1 MAGDTDKCQICQMP
15 PQPHHRCANS
25 DTPSFWVFLLRSF
38 VGKMETWSANDK
50 AKVLVSGQVGR
61 MDVTTL
67 NEQPAWRNGADMGYV
82 LIMHRAWMHS
92 DTQALA
98 QAQFQHEQSFPHP
111 YGHPTYGQHGLE
123 SHPYTVYQNNH
134 DFQAA
139 VPMAPTRGPTF
150 DTDGDM
156 ISVGWWCNNKWSQ
169 KPTAIQT

>member
-1 MAGDTDKCQICQMP
+1 MAGDTDECQIRQMP
-15 PQPHHRCANS
+15 PQPHHRCANL
-25 DTPSFWVFLLRSF
+25 DAPLVFFLLRSF
-38 VGKMETWSANDK
+38 VGKMETWLSNDK
-50 AKVLVSGQVGR
+50 TKVLVSGQVGR
-61 MDVTTL
+61 MDVITL

-111 YGHPTYGQHGLE
+111 YGQHGLE

-139 VPMAPTRGPTF
+139 MPMAPTQGPIF
-150 DTDGDM
+150 DTDGDT
-156 ISVGWWCNNKWSQ
+156 ISVGWWHDNKWSQ